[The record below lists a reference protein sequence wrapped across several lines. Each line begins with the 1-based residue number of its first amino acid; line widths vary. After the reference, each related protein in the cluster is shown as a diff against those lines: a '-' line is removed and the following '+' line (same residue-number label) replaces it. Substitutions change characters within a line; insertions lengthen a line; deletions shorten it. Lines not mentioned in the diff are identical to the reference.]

1 MRTLLS
7 IPLRTPC
14 SVWFLLAWFA
24 IPKGPDGWAAE
35 VPAPGAYG
43 AWRKLADP
51 PKDLLGRESPPGLDG
66 AWVYVPEWRGFLLY
80 GGRSPAHSN
89 QGWFFD
95 PDKGEWTALWADD
108 QIAFEKSS
116 GKWRALLPREL
127 T

>member
-1 MRTLLS
+1 MHLQRSISCCTVLS
-7 IPLRTPC
+7 TGLFTANLTVLGC
-14 SVWFLLAWFA
+14 SGA
-24 IPKGPDGWAAE
+24 WAAE
-35 VPAPGAYG
+35 IPVPGAYG